1 MPSKVRVADR
11 KSGQSQNA
19 MAIAVVTGLITLLG
33 VIYRGRVDLMIEQMK
48 EAQEIRM
55 YESQNEDKQ
64 LFYSKSDI
72 VEMAGIEYVQYE
84 FTSDPVVAGY
94 HLLVYPYAICEKDDQ
109 KKYLPIT
116 GQFTQDEYVAD
127 ENGYCRL
134 LRENTTGDFLKMAA
148 SVVDFSI
155 EVKYLVAIQYV
166 KNGELKR
173 EVYDVMD
180 GNLILSDPNIAMKV
194 FKAWEDESSIKIDM
208 WGWPCFDQKVLE
220 GIFN

>member
-1 MPSKVRVADR
+1 MLSKVREADR
-11 KSGQSQNA
+11 KSRQSHNA
-19 MAIAVVTGLITLLG
+19 MAIAVVTGLIALLG
-33 VIYRGRVDLMIEQMK
+33 VIYRGWVDLKIERMK
-48 EAQEIRM
+48 EVQEIWL
-55 YESQNEDKQ
+55 YEMQNQYEQ
-64 LFYSKSDI
+64 IFYSKSDI

-84 FTSDPVVAGY
+84 LTSDPVVAGY
-94 HLLVYPYAICEKDDQ
+94 HVLVYPYAICEKDDQ
-109 KKYLPIT
+109 KKCLPVT

-155 EVKYLVAIQYV
+155 EVKCLVAIQYV
-166 KNGELKR
+166 KDGELIP
-173 EVYDVMD
+173 EVYDIRD
-180 GNLILSDPNIAMKV
+180 GSLTLSDQNLAMEV
-194 FKAWEDESSIKIDM
+194 LAAWEDESSIKIDM